1 MELFWKFSDFF
12 YFKCGLCD
20 ADDACFS
27 YNKVWRNTSD
37 QQLETNHVKMSMK
50 GSGDHY
56 MPYQNLLK
64 VSEQTRLLDLR
75 NAFYSRTKTKSE
87 QAMWLVLEPCEVIYL
102 VISLLNISYH
112 FSVPVIINA
121 VIFLYGFY
129 INILKFFSQ
138 YLIGPF
144 TFCTC

>member
-1 MELFWKFSDFF
+1 M
-12 YFKCGLCD
+12 
-20 ADDACFS
+20 
-27 YNKVWRNTSD
+27 
-37 QQLETNHVKMSMK
+37 Q
-50 GSGDHY
+50 
-56 MPYQNLLK
+56 YQNLLK

-138 YLIGPF
+138 
-144 TFCTC
+144 